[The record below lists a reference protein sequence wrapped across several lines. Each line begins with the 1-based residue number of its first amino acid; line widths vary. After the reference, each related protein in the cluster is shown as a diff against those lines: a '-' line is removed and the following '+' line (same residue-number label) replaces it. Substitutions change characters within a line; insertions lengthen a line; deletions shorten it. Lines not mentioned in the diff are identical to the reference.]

1 MCSKIMEHVIY
12 SSMFEHLNRHEQ
24 HGFWQHRSCEIQLI
38 ITVND
43 FAQCLNQQAF
53 DKVPHSGLF
62 HKLQF
67 YGIEGPLLTW
77 IKNFLSDRSQE
88 VVLNNKQG
96 DSCNA
101 GVPQGTVL
109 APLLF

>member
-1 MCSKIMEHVIY
+1 MVCCCLTSVKPLTRSPTPV
-12 SSMFEHLNRHEQ
+12 SSTSYNFMVLKD
-24 HGFWQHRSCEIQLI
+24 L
-38 ITVND
+38 
-43 FAQCLNQQAF
+43 A
-53 DKVPHSGLF
+53 
-62 HKLQF
+62 
-67 YGIEGPLLTW
+67 LLTW
-77 IKNFLSDRSQE
+77 IKHFLSDQSQQ